1 MMLDFVESIMLT
13 TPHFIALGI
22 PIILLF
28 PGAVAEKLVRSS
40 TWVRSDFISGIELAL
55 AAVSAA
61 LMFLLNLSTGQSTVS
76 LVLDNMA
83 ATSGFLALCFLFF
96 YGSCQRTKAGK
107 PGTAF
112 RESKSFGLAS

>member
-40 TWVRSDFISGIELAL
+40 T
-55 AAVSAA
+55 
-61 LMFLLNLSTGQSTVS
+61 
-76 LVLDNMA
+76 
-83 ATSGFLALCFLFF
+83 
-96 YGSCQRTKAGK
+96 
-107 PGTAF
+107 
-112 RESKSFGLAS
+112 